1 MSTPGTAVAPRPLGE
16 ARSLLFVPGDRPE
29 RFAKALASGADAVIL
44 DLEDAVAPA
53 AKEGART
60 AIAQAWASVPA
71 AQRSQVLL
79 RTNAAGTPWQDGD
92 LALAAQLA
100 TQGLGGLVPAKAE
113 SADDLAALAQACPG
127 VAILPLI
134 ESARGLDALPA
145 IARAPQVLR
154 LVFGHLDFQSDL
166 GMACGPDEAELL
178 PARWAVVLQSRLAG
192 LAAPVDGVTTALDDP
207 AVLSADTQRS
217 RRLGFGAK
225 LCIHPAQV
233 LGVHRA
239 LAPSAAECDWARC
252 VLAAVDAAGNGSGAG
267 AIRVD
272 GRMVDAP
279 VIALARRHLA
289 LEFREPGE

>member
-1 MSTPGTAVAPRPLGE
+1 MSTSATAVAPRPLSE
-16 ARSLLFVPGDRPE
+16 ARSFLFVPGDRPE

-53 AKEGART
+53 AKEGARA
-60 AIAQAWASVPA
+60 AIAQAWATLTA

-79 RTNAAGTPWQDGD
+79 RTNAAGTPWQAGD
-92 LALAAQLA
+92 RALAAQLA

-127 VAILPLI
+127 VPILPLI

-207 AVLSADTQRS
+207 AILTADTQRS

-233 LGVHRA
+233 LGMHRA
-239 LAPSAAECDWARC
+239 LAPSAAECDWARR
-252 VLAAVDAAGNGSGAG
+252 VLAAVEAAGNGPGAG

>member
-1 MSTPGTAVAPRPLGE
+1 MNTPAAVAPRPLGE

-44 DLEDAVAPA
+44 DLEDAVAPD
-53 AKEGART
+53 AKEGARA
-60 AIAQAWASVPA
+60 AIAQAWATLPPV
-71 AQRSQVLL
+71 QRARVLL
-79 RTNAAGTPWQDGD
+79 RTNAAGTPWQAGD
-92 LALAAQLA
+92 QALAVQLA
-100 TQGLGGLVPAKAE
+100 GQGLGGLLPAKVE

-127 VAILPLI
+127 VALLPLI
-134 ESARGLDALPA
+134 ESARGLEALPA
-145 IARAPQVLR
+145 IARAPQVRR

-178 PARWAVVLQSRLAG
+178 PARWAFVLQSRLAG

-207 AVLSADTQRS
+207 AILTADTQRS

-239 LAPSAAECDWARC
+239 LAPSALECDWARR
-252 VLAAVDAAGNGSGAG
+252 VLAAVAAAGQGPGAG

-279 VIALARRHLA
+279 IVALARRHLA
-289 LEFREPGE
+289 LEFQPPGA

>member
-16 ARSLLFVPGDRPE
+16 ARSFLFVPGDRPE

-53 AKEGART
+53 AKEGARA
-60 AIAQAWASVPA
+60 AIAQAWATLTA

-92 LALAAQLA
+92 CALAAQLA

-113 SADDLAALAQACPG
+113 SAEDLAALAQACPG

-134 ESARGLDALPA
+134 ESARGLEALPA

-207 AVLSADTQRS
+207 AILSADTQRS

-233 LGVHRA
+233 LGMHRA
-239 LAPSAAECDWARC
+239 LAPSAAECDWARR
-252 VLAAVDAAGNGSGAG
+252 VLAAVEAAGNGPGAG

>member
-1 MSTPGTAVAPRPLGE
+1 MTPGTAVAPRPLSE
-16 ARSLLFVPGDRPE
+16 ARSFLFVPGDRPE

-53 AKEGART
+53 AKEGARA
-60 AIAQAWASVPA
+60 AIAQAWATLTA

-92 LALAAQLA
+92 CALAAQLA

-113 SADDLAALAQACPG
+113 SAEHLAALAQACPG

-134 ESARGLDALPA
+134 ESALGLDALPA
-145 IARAPQVLR
+145 IAHAPQVLR

-166 GMACGPDEAELL
+166 GMACGPDEMELL

-192 LAAPVDGVTTALDDP
+192 LAAPIDGVTTALDDP
-207 AVLSADTQRS
+207 AILTADTQRS

-239 LAPSAAECDWARC
+239 LAPSTAECDWARR
-252 VLAAVDAAGNGSGAG
+252 VLAAVEVAGSGPGAG